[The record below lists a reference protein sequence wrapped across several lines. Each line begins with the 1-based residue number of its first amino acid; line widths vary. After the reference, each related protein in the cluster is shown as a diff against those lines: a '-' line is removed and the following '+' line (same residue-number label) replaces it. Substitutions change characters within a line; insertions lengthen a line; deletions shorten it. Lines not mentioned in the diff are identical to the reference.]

1 MIPLLDEGMLR
12 ALSEGQ
18 AISITGGF
26 IWASLSG
33 CTSDNEATKKLLAW
47 ITKDKEE
54 GGGYIKTLVEVV
66 EQYFPQFSDLL
77 AKMILLG

>member
-1 MIPLLDEGMLR
+1 MIPLLD
-12 ALSEGQ
+12 
-18 AISITGGF
+18 F

-33 CTSDNEATKKLLAW
+33 CTSDNEATKNLLAW
-47 ITKDKEE
+47 ITYDKEE

-66 EQYFPQFSDLL
+66 EPYFPQFSDLL